1 MHIKT
6 EEEIEKMRQGG
17 KILSDILRLVVKM
30 ARPGITTEDLDRFAE
45 RRILGA
51 GGLPAFKGY
60 TTRYASQPFPS
71 TLCTSLNAEVVH
83 APAVPKR
90 TLRDGDLLSIDIGMR
105 YPAVGGLYT
114 DMATTVAIGKVSK
127 EALRLMEVT
136 HEALKMGIRAVREGA
151 SIARIGRTVQDYV
164 EREGFSV
171 VRDLVGHGVGHAVH
185 EDPYVPNY
193 YDARLEEVVIPESL
207 PLAIE
212 PMVAAG
218 GPAVRTAEDGWTV
231 VTSDGRL
238 SAHFEATVVLGKK
251 GVEILTP
258 IIFEQRVVPRSGKAG
273 PGSRHPKGF
282 LGIRRG

>member
-1 MHIKT
+1 MHLKT
-6 EEEIEKMRQGG
+6 PEEIEKMRQGG
-17 KILSDILRLVVKM
+17 KILSDILRRVAKM
-30 ARPGITTEDLDRFAE
+30 ARPGVSTEDLDRFAE
-45 RRILGA
+45 RRIMGA
-51 GGLPAFKGY
+51 GGFPAFKGY
-60 TTRYASQPFPS
+60 TTRYAEQPFPS

-83 APAVPKR
+83 APAVPTR
-90 TLRDGDLLSIDIGMR
+90 VLREGDLLSIDIGMR

-114 DMATTVAIGKVSK
+114 DMATTIAVGKVSK
-127 EALRLMEVT
+127 EASRLMEVT
-136 HEALKMGIRAVREGA
+136 HESLKMGIRAIREGV
-151 SIARIGRTVQDYV
+151 SIARIGRAVQDYV

-193 YDARLEEVVIPESL
+193 YDSRLEGTIIPENL

-218 GPAVRTAEDGWTV
+218 GPAVRTADDGWTV

-238 SAHFEATVVLGKK
+238 SAHFEATVVLGKR

-258 IIFEQRVVPRSGKAG
+258 IVLLS
-273 PGSRHPKGF
+273 S
-282 LGIRRG
+282 

>member
-1 MHIKT
+1 MHLKT
-6 EEEIEKMRQGG
+6 ADEIEKMRKGG
-17 KILSDILRLVVKM
+17 KILSEILHEVATM
-30 ARPGITTEDLDRFAE
+30 ARPGMTTEELDVRAE

-90 TLRDGDLLSIDIGMR
+90 VLKEGDLLSIDIGMR

-114 DMATTVAIGKVSK
+114 DMATTVAVGKASK
-127 EALRLMEVT
+127 EAKRLIEVT
-136 HEALKMGIRAVREGA
+136 HEALKIGIRAIRGGA

-193 YDARLEEVVIPESL
+193 YDSRLEEIIIPENL

-212 PMVAAG
+212 PMVASG
-218 GPAVRTAEDGWTV
+218 GAAVRTEDDGWTV
-231 VTSDGRL
+231 VTADGRL
-238 SAHFEATVVLGKK
+238 SAHFEATIVLTKR

-258 IIFEQRVVPRSGKAG
+258 IV
-273 PGSRHPKGF
+273 
-282 LGIRRG
+282 LL

>member
-6 EEEIEKMRQGG
+6 PEEIEKMRQGG
-17 KILSDILRLVVKM
+17 KILSDILHRVAKM
-30 ARPGITTEDLDRFAE
+30 ARPGMTTEDLDRFAE
-45 RRILGA
+45 RRIVGA
-51 GGLPAFKGY
+51 GGSPAFKGY

-90 TLRDGDLLSIDIGMR
+90 LLQEGDLLSIDIGMR

-114 DMATTVAIGKVSK
+114 DMATTVVVGKAAKASK
-127 EALRLMEVT
+127 EALRLIRVT
-136 HEALKMGIRAVREGA
+136 HEALKIGIRAVRESA
-151 SIARIGRTVQDYV
+151 SIARIGRMVQDYV
-164 EREGFSV
+164 EGEGFSV

-193 YDARLEEVVIPESL
+193 YDSRLEGVIIPENL

-212 PMVAAG
+212 PMVASG
-218 GPAVRTAEDGWTV
+218 GPEVQTADDGWTV
-231 VTSDGRL
+231 ITADGQL
-238 SAHFEATVVLGKK
+238 SAHFEATVVLGKR

-258 IIFEQRVVPRSGKAG
+258 IV
-273 PGSRHPKGF
+273 
-282 LGIRRG
+282 LL